1 MRPLRGFT
9 ITTAVTVTDGTA
21 YLLGTGLLG
30 NGYSLQAGNC
40 ADMIMT
46 RMVEKAL
53 AHTDDEKV
61 VIQGDHR
68 EVHVYFE
75 PR

>member
-1 MRPLRGFT
+1 
-9 ITTAVTVTDGTA
+9 
-21 YLLGTGLLG
+21 LGTSHL
-30 NGYSLQAGNC
+30 AGRY
-40 ADMIMT
+40 ADQIMT

-53 AHTDDEKV
+53 AHTDDEMV
-61 VIQGDHR
+61 VIRGDHR